1 MRCHKFFYFILF
13 LCFSYNVKCQ
23 VLLGFEAGFGSIKGI
38 TYDNFSVN
46 GEWFAAKSYKRFS
59 LTYSIDYQIK
69 SSGEKSVHFWGS
81 SPFLFL
87 ILTGSPEA
95 ALLGL
100 IPDGFSYHF
109 PISSKVDL
117 APYANFLGFDY
128 YWNKDQVT
136 KGYNYATSF
145 GIKAS
150 IWTESQ
156 WLLQGFVET
165 KNVLPLGQGGEWSG
179 WGSEVGIGI
188 TYNIGVDLD
197 FPSPGTRK
205 PKVKNTSLPKE
216 SQPKKEKQ
224 INECLAK
231 YERIDDSDEELD
243 EGNIE
248 IARFVKN
255 EAEAIS
261 KLPCYFN
268 LKDYQKGRLE
278 LLYQQARKILN
289 EQQNNYQ
296 LNQKKYAE
304 IGGLQWDNY
313 NSIITI
319 DNNGIDLSYASNI
332 EQWKSLCDKDEP
344 TYCYYNF
351 DKTNSSMGL
360 IYNYAA
366 VRVLAPEGYH
376 VPSKK
381 EYDLLLEELKRTK
394 QSNTLCAIIPSS
406 SCSICYGCSANDY
419 NYQLNFN
426 LNPYGW
432 LSVSKSKKNK
442 WKENGEDIYLW
453 TLEIERKNS
462 LLSGLGFA
470 QFKSPSTIKIVD
482 LNEINNVGAKGNN
495 VKNKEDFEFIEK
507 YYGTFIR
514 FVKN

>member
-1 MRCHKFFYFILF
+1 M
-13 LCFSYNVKCQ
+13 
-23 VLLGFEAGFGSIKGI
+23 GFEAGFGSIKGI
-38 TYDNFSVN
+38 TYNNFSVN
-46 GEWFAAKSYKRFS
+46 GEWFAAKSFKRFS

-165 KNVLPLGQGGEWSG
+165 KNVLPLGQGDEWSG
-179 WGSEVGIGI
+179 WGSEVGIGL
-188 TYNIGVDLD
+188 TYNFGVDID
-197 FPSPGTRK
+197 FPGPKTRQ
-205 PKVKNTSLPKE
+205 PKVKPS
-216 SQPKKEKQ
+216 SQPKEQIPKKQVEKS
-224 INECLAK
+224 INECIAK
-231 YERIDDSDEELD
+231 YERIDNSDVELD

-248 IARFVKN
+248 VAKFVKN
-255 EAEAIS
+255 EAEVLI

-268 LKDYQKGRLE
+268 LKDYQRGRLE

-289 EQQNNYQ
+289 DGQNNSKIIAK
-296 LNQKKYAE
+296 NHSE
-304 IGGLQWDNY
+304 IGGLKWDNF
-313 NSIITI
+313 NSSLTI
-319 DNNGIDLSYASNI
+319 DNNGIDLVIAENS
-332 EQWKSLCDKDEP
+332 EQWKTLCDKDQP
-344 TYCYYNF
+344 AYCYYEFNPS
-351 DKTNSSMGL
+351 NNSMGL

-366 VRVLAPEGYH
+366 VRVLAPDGYH

-381 EYDLLLEELKRTK
+381 EFELLLNELKKKK
-394 QSNTLCAIIPSS
+394 QSNTLCSIIKTSN
-406 SCSICYGCSANDY
+406 CSICYSCSNNDY
-419 NYQLNFN
+419 DTQWDFN
-426 LNPYGW
+426 LQPFGW
-432 LSVSKSKKNK
+432 LSISKSKKHK
-442 WKENGEDIYLW
+442 WKENGEDMYYW
-453 TLEIERKNS
+453 TLESERKNS
-462 LLSGLGFA
+462 LLSGIGFA
-470 QFKSPSTIKIVD
+470 QIKSPSTIKTVD

-507 YYGTFIR
+507 YYGTFVR